1 MAVSLTVLGYSDL
14 EGVYDDPGRVARLA
28 GFLRERRDDATL
40 VVGAGDDTALGVAAT
55 VSTHG
60 DVDLP
65 IPGGRAIAA
74 PFFETVAPDAETFG
88 NHDLDHGP
96 APTRDL
102 VQTVPAAW
110 TCANLHDDRG
120 LFGRDE
126 GVEPTR
132 VVETAAGRVGVF
144 GVTTEQL
151 PRIAPMASDLTVD
164 DPVAVARELAAALR
178 ERTDYVVGLSH
189 CGGQDLDVAAAADAD
204 LVLGGHRHEQ
214 HAGTYDGT
222 LLVRTGG
229 SGVVEVTLSDA
240 TYTFH
245 DGTDAEPVAS
255 LRDVYREVRAALGL
269 SEVVAEL
276 DEPISRD
283 RATLTGGECRIGNF
297 AADAFRA
304 ATGADVG
311 VMHAGSLREG
321 PPLDGD
327 VTAGDVVSVS
337 PFGTDLV
344 TLELPGAALRDA
356 LVAAADREDGRWFL
370 HVSGCELVWD
380 HATGAFRE
388 LRVGGEPLDL
398 DRAYTLAIPEYFVVY
413 DGLPTLTADRVVA
426 HHGLE
431 YDRLVDHARNG
442 GLAVGI
448 EGRVTRVNQ
457 VD

>member
-1 MAVSLTVLGYSDL
+1 VSLTVFGYSDL
-14 EGVYDDPGRVARLA
+14 EGVYDDPERVARLA

-74 PFFETVAPDAETFG
+74 PFFEAVRPDAETFG

-96 APTRDL
+96 DDARGL
-102 VQTVPAAW
+102 VETVPARW
-110 TCANLHDDRG
+110 TCVNLHDDGG

-126 GVEPTR
+126 GVERTR
-132 VVETAAGRVGVF
+132 VVETAAGRVGLF
-144 GVTTEQL
+144 GVTTERL
-151 PRIAPMASDLTVD
+151 PHIAPMASELTVD
-164 DPVAVARELAAALR
+164 DPVATARETAADLR
-178 ERTDYVVGLSH
+178 DRVDYVVGLSH
-189 CGGQDLDVAAAADAD
+189 CGGRDPAVAATADAD

-229 SGVVEVTLSDA
+229 SGVVETVLPDA
-240 TYTFH
+240 TYAFH
-245 DGTDAEPVAS
+245 DGTDADPVPD
-255 LRDVYREVRAALGL
+255 LRAVYETVRDALGL
-269 SEVVAEL
+269 DEVVAEL
-276 DEPISRD
+276 DAPVPRD

-321 PPLDGD
+321 PSLEGA

-344 TLELPGAALRDA
+344 TLRLPGRALHDA
-356 LVAAADREDGRWFL
+356 LAAAADREDGRWFL
-370 HVSGCELVWD
+370 HVSGCDLVWD
-380 HATGAFRE
+380 HATATFHD
-388 LRVGGEPLDL
+388 LRIGGEPFDL
-398 DRAYTLAIPEYFVVY
+398 DREYTLAIPEYFVVY
-413 DGLPTLTADRVVA
+413 DGLPTLTEARVVS

-442 GLAVGI
+442 GFAVGV
-448 EGRVTRVNQ
+448 EGRITRVNQ